1 MRREESQR
9 AQIASE
15 FIEGRK
21 LGTEEA
27 GGGCSAQPC
36 MAQSRDFEV
45 SLEVPGVKGVASSTW
60 FNREAEEC

>member
-45 SLEVPGVKGVASSTW
+45 SLEVQALKV
-60 FNREAEEC
+60 